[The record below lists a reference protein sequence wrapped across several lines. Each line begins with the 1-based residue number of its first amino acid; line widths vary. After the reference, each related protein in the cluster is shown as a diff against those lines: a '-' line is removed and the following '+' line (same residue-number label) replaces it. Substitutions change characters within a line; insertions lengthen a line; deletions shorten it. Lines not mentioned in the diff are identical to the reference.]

1 MVFHCVHMD
10 LFGWLGL
17 VVLCSWWLRASI
29 ADGMGRKM
37 LTELNGISPISV
49 EMGCWD
55 IILCIWAI
63 FAIFSILAILAISME
78 RSKNIGKEKA
88 SSSSMERAVKKRKAD
103 TSQTANKGKGKRK
116 DS

>member
-17 VVLCSWWLRASI
+17 VVLCSWWIRASA

-37 LTELNGISPISV
+37 LTELYEIRSILM

-63 FAIFSILAILAISME
+63 FSIFVILSISMA
-78 RSKNIGKEKA
+78 RSKNIGKGKA
-88 SSSSMERAVKKRKAD
+88 PSSSME
-103 TSQTANKGKGKRK
+103 
-116 DS
+116 

>member
-17 VVLCSWWLRASI
+17 VVLCSWWIRAS

-37 LTELNGISPISV
+37 LTKLNGISPILV

-55 IILCIWAI
+55 IVLC
-63 FAIFSILAILAISME
+63 
-78 RSKNIGKEKA
+78 
-88 SSSSMERAVKKRKAD
+88 V
-103 TSQTANKGKGKRK
+103 
-116 DS
+116 